1 LNHSK
6 DTPVGPADAA
16 GARFDL
22 LATLAVVTVYLSFM
36 LLVGFVPAW
45 LARPAVAGGSVS
57 IGLVLGALVTVF
69 LVAAAWFYTR
79 VRNRVDRNGA

>member
-1 LNHSK
+1 MSNSK
-6 DTPVGPADAA
+6 DSAVRPGADA
-16 GARFDL
+16 GARLDL
-22 LATLAVVTVYLSFM
+22 LATLAVVTVYLAFM

-69 LVAAAWFYTR
+69 LVAAAWVYTR